1 MNEKSLIIVVEADS
15 LAFPHSAVCIPKDR
29 SRMRERWS
37 GSAAQSI
44 SKYEANS
51 DCCPFSSKSIE
62 GFSSLAAMW
71 LGTMS
76 SSSPIP

>member
-1 MNEKSLIIVVEADS
+1 MKNAMGVELTESERTLVECYLNDK
-15 LAFPHSAVCIPKDR
+15 VTRKG
-29 SRMRERWS
+29 ERWS